1 MAGKKGTRASV
12 QNKLDSIQRL
22 IAAGA
27 SDRFIIDELKIKRA
41 QFFNYKAK
49 LEEQIA
55 QIWKDKTE
63 QDYSVAVQICQD
75 RLIADRTHAL
85 DMRNQTKSPLWGA
98 IASELAVSILKLE
111 AEGIMAVKNNGRLKR
126 LEEKAGYLRYDGPRT
141 TLPPGSSDRV
151 AEALNSSTA
160 EPEPRTEDPNRVA

>member
-1 MAGKKGTRASV
+1 MIQKR
-12 QNKLDSIQRL
+12 LDSIQRL
-22 IAAGA
+22 TAAGA
-27 SDRFIIDELKIKRA
+27 TDRFIMDDLKLKPAR
-41 QFFNYKAK
+41 FYNYKAK
-49 LEEQIA
+49 LQEQIA

-111 AEGIMAVKNNGRLKR
+111 SEGIMAIKNGRLKR
-126 LEEKAGYLRYDGPRT
+126 LEEKAGYVRYDGPRA
-141 TLPPGSSDRV
+141 TLPPSSSDGL
-151 AEALNSSTA
+151 ATTA
-160 EPEPRTEDPNRVA
+160 ETPTADPTRTEDPNRVA